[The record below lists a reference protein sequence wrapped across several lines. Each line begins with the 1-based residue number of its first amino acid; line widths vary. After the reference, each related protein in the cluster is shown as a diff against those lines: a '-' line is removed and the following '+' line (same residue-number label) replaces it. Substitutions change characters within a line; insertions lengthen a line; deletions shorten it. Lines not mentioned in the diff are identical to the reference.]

1 MDLLSGLQNNHLT
14 IAIIIILAVGAILWL
29 GVALWRDRPK

>member
-1 MDLLSGLQNNHLT
+1 MDLPSDLQNDHLA
-14 IAIIIILAVGAILWL
+14 IAVIVLAVGAILWL

>member
-14 IAIIIILAVGAILWL
+14 IAIIILAVGAILWL